1 MEDEGPD
8 EGGAPGCGVGRGRAL
23 TGGSPLCVPGTSW
36 QGQLSS
42 PPEALLDVDAY
53 DLDGFDT
60 SKATVD
66 RIHANGGKAIC
77 YINVGSWENWR
88 PDKGQFPKRVLGRDY
103 YGWPG

>member
-1 MEDEGPD
+1 M
-8 EGGAPGCGVGRGRAL
+8 
-23 TGGSPLCVPGTSW
+23 
-36 QGQLSS
+36 
-42 PPEALLDVDAY
+42 DAY

-88 PDKGQFPKRVLGRDY
+88 PDKGRFPKRPRQGLLPIARGEVA
-103 YGWPG
+103 